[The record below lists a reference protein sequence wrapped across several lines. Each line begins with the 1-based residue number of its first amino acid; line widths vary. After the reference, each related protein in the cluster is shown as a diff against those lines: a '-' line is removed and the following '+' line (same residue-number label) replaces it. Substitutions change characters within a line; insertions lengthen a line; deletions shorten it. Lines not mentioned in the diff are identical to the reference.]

1 MTEFIAKSK
10 WVSSELSDRLQRGA
24 SKVEIQILEPDID
37 PFLRESWWDGSFVQ
51 HVAAVHTPLV
61 NMGNITDDYSID
73 TKKGRE
79 IILDICN
86 RAVRIADKV
95 QRPVSVITHLSRNI
109 NQLRSDGDLGKL
121 IDWLRHMCVTYP
133 QLEFMVENTIMSGD
147 DPCACA
153 KLVMSAGCR
162 NIGTCLDICHA
173 QMVEHKAR
181 IESFR
186 DGWRGP
192 EPMSLARFY
201 STMASTLKWL
211 HLSQATDC
219 GTGLGS
225 GKGHG
230 AAFHKADY
238 RDMLLLEQIIW
249 LNKKY
254 GFTGGLCIEVQ
265 EDDYSNAVNF
275 TSTVLAYETALQQML
290 EYGKADT

>member
-10 WVSSELSDRLQRGA
+10 WVPSELNDRLHRGA
-24 SKVEIQILEPDID
+24 SKVEIQILEPDLD
-37 PFLRESWWDGSFVQ
+37 PFLRESWWDGTFVP

-61 NMGNITDDYSID
+61 TAGDVTDDYSID

-86 RAVRIADKV
+86 RAARIAEKG
-95 QRPVSVITHLSRNI
+95 QRPVSIITHLGKTMNELKAEGS
-109 NQLRSDGDLGKL
+109 LGKL
-121 IDWLRHMCVTYP
+121 IEWTRNLCVNFP
-133 QLEFMVENTIMSGD
+133 QLEIMIENTIMSGE

-153 KLVMSAGCR
+153 KLAASVGCR
-162 NIGTCLDICHA
+162 NTGTCLDICHA

-181 IESFR
+181 VMSFR

-192 EPMSLARFY
+192 EPMSLSRFY
-201 STMASTLKWL
+201 SNMASTLKWI

-230 AAFHKADY
+230 AAFRKADF

-249 LNKKY
+249 LNRKY
-254 GFTGGLCIEVQ
+254 GFTGGLCVEVQ
-265 EDDYSNAVNF
+265 EDDYGNAVNF
-275 TSTVLAYETALQQML
+275 TSTVLAYETALQRMS
-290 EYGKADT
+290 EYEI